1 MDPPTPHLLSSAG
14 ALQHISVVLSL
25 EPQHIY
31 LTLTLQGCC
40 EVFSGINLM
49 LYKSFV
55 SPIMT
60 NLQQLP
66 EVDAGLNQPNRPPA
80 VQRCVA
86 SVCAS
91 AHPCATE
98 RRLTLTPPAVHRG
111 LHTSF
116 VMNHKWRQAI

>member
-14 ALQHISVVLSL
+14 ALHISVVLSL

-66 EVDAGLNQPNRPPA
+66 EVDAGLNQPPTGLRPSSA
-80 VQRCVA
+80 VWRRCARQR
-86 SVCAS
+86 
-91 AHPCATE
+91 
-98 RRLTLTPPAVHRG
+98 TLAPRSGALR
-111 LHTSF
+111 
-116 VMNHKWRQAI
+116 